1 MLLVFFMWIWNWSNR
16 NVLKCIILSEKK
28 RKKKPSLRNQNKSN
42 IFLNKGRK
50 EGVEGVKKEK
60 RLLLTVFLNWMK
72 TSQFIKKKNLSSV
85 IPLIPLKIQTF
96 LLKLHWNW
104 GETWGSLGPS
114 SPEAQGFPRFNW
126 SFPTQDRAKAEALN
140 KQLRKQL
147 SEFRAPPV
155 MLYVKQKAINGDLEK
170 TIKMWERK
178 VEIAEVSRRKAQDG
192 QALLIALHT
201 LV

>member
-1 MLLVFFMWIWNWSNR
+1 MLLVFFMWIWDWSNR

-104 GETWGSLGPS
+104 GITEFKKALQYVRTQNRTSQMNRHIGDSLGSFQIQSFCVLGTWNPPS
-114 SPEAQGFPRFNW
+114 TSIWSPARKLHW
-126 SFPTQDRAKAEALN
+126 ALVS
-140 KQLRKQL
+140 RV
-147 SEFRAPPV
+147 F
-155 MLYVKQKAINGDLEK
+155 
-170 TIKMWERK
+170 T
-178 VEIAEVSRRKAQDG
+178 EVSLCKGDW
-192 QALLIALHT
+192 LNHWPHD
-201 LV
+201 